1 MYLCIWYLVGLVPEE
16 EEKSG
21 RPGDLTPVS
30 GLGRRGAAAQANY
43 RFGILERLRQLP
55 HSLSCLIPPC
65 LPSLTATQVISW
77 SSKAI
82 PLYLDHACSFTW
94 KSISLKRSYQ
104 PLSSLNNL
112 SNLKLGFQIERY
124 CPISQNQC
132 SVLKPTVASI
142 SSHRKREWSKTW
154 QQYGIQYSFGVGYVS
169 LDMVLLYVLFF
180 WNRRC
185 FFLILAFT

>member
-1 MYLCIWYLVGLVPEE
+1 MYLCFCEFVYLCICVYVYLCIWSVWCQRRRRSPARWPNSSVFVYLYICVFVYLCIWYLVGLVPEE

-77 SSKAI
+77 SSPAI
-82 PLYLDHACSFTW
+82 PLYLDHGCSFTW
-94 KSISLKRSYQ
+94 KSISLKKSNQ
-104 PLSSLNNL
+104 PLSSSNNL
-112 SNLKLGFQIERY
+112 SNLELGSQIERY
-124 CPISQNQC
+124 CPISQNQ
-132 SVLKPTVASI
+132 
-142 SSHRKREWSKTW
+142 
-154 QQYGIQYSFGVGYVS
+154 F
-169 LDMVLLYVLFF
+169 
-180 WNRRC
+180 
-185 FFLILAFT
+185 